1 MCWPDGAS
9 WAYWHIEYCQS
20 WVEEQS
26 LHPSFREWDADAWAQ
41 WGCRSVTAGFKR
53 SGWALDKI
61 EICPLQVLFT
71 QDSISSTF
79 SGGAYRNRLV
89 DASIAAFI
97 EQGRIDYWDSIE
109 IEGFELNGRIYSINN
124 RRLFMARVLA
134 CKGILDTIAI
144 KLHRRDDAFLQRR
157 KFDTHRLNAAA
168 PKWVRH
174 LSSRTGGLVV
184 RVSAPGSKYEDCQ
197 AVPPCRYIHFY
208 KETYV

>member
-1 MCWPDGAS
+1 MLAMLLPLQYREQKHITPVRLFLFSCW
-9 WAYWHIEYCQS
+9 
-20 WVEEQS
+20 
-26 LHPSFREWDADAWAQ
+26 
-41 WGCRSVTAGFKR
+41 
-53 SGWALDKI
+53 
-61 EICPLQVLFT
+61 ICPLQVLFT
-71 QDSISSTF
+71 QDSTSSTF
-79 SGGAYRNRLV
+79 SGWAYRNCLV